1 MALTI
6 ICGQKAN
13 LGASVSYN
21 FYMSI
26 IGGDKRKV
34 EISDVL
40 KKEKELASLLKMY
53 FLTACLPLWKKL
65 TFHSTKDKK

>member
-6 ICGQKAN
+6 TRGQKAN
-13 LGASVSYN
+13 LGTSVPYD
-21 FYMSI
+21 FYMSK

-34 EISDVL
+34 EIRDVL
-40 KKEKELASLLKMY
+40 KKEKEFAPLLKMY

-65 TFHSTKDKK
+65 VFHARKDQK